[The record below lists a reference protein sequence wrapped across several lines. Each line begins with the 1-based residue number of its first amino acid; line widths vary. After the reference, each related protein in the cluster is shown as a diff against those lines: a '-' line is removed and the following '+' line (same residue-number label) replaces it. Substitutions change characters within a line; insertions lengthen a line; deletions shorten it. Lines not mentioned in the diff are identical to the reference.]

1 MGAVYLIR
9 HGQASFGD
17 NDYDKLSELGRVQ
30 AQRLGTYL
38 AEKGLRLDAWRSG
51 LLNRQIDTA
60 SIALNEMGAEAEVAR
75 SHGFNEFDHVAVLA
89 KVLPELAQ
97 RDADAAAFVSGN
109 IDRRRSFQKVFEKV
123 IAAWLERDS
132 WEGVDSWSTFSD
144 RAAQTFE
151 STLEEVGGGRNI
163 AIVTS
168 GGVITAILQKVLG
181 LSSPAAF
188 SMNWSIVNASIT
200 KIMYS
205 GGGRRSLA
213 YFNNY
218 SYLQCGRDR
227 SYVTWR

>member
-30 AQRLGTYL
+30 AQRLGGYL

-60 SIALNEMGAEAEVAR
+60 SIALNAMGSEAEVAR
-75 SHGFNEFDHVAVLA
+75 RHGFNEFDHVAVLA

-97 RDADAAAFVSGN
+97 RDADAAAFVGGGS
-109 IDRRRSFQKVFEKV
+109 DRRRSFQKVFEKV
-123 IAAWLERDS
+123 IAAWLERDE
-132 WEGVDSWSTFSD
+132 WEDVDSWSIFSD
-144 RAAQTFE
+144 RAVQTFE
-151 STLEEVGGGRNI
+151 STLEELGGGRNI

-168 GGVITAILQKVLG
+168 GGVITAILQRVLG
-181 LSSPAAF
+181 LSSSAAF